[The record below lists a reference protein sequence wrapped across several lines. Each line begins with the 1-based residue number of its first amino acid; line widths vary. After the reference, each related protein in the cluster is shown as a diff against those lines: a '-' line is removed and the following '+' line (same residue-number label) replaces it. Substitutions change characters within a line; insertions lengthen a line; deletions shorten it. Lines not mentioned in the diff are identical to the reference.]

1 MNRYRLTMRL
11 LLPAVIVLTSPVLGQ
26 SEDPAPT
33 DNPPVAQS
41 PAEEVQVETPPTPVA
56 DATETSPSSPQGSFK
71 STLSEAD
78 DGGRI
83 VTNGDSDV
91 EATDFGTFNLN
102 ARDID
107 LTQILEMLSEV
118 SRRNILAG
126 PDVTSTVS
134 VNLYDVTFVEAL
146 LGVLEVG
153 GCASLKEGNFIYVHP
168 RAEVDAILEA
178 RRRPETRVYD
188 LFYIS
193 AANGLEI
200 ITPMLTESGT
210 ATALGDVVAG
220 FTVDETL
227 AGGDSWAFS
236 ARLVVT
242 DFTEVLD
249 DITTTIKE
257 LDVPPTQVQVE
268 TAILQAAVQENNAFG
283 IDFSFVTSLNFTD
296 FIGVGSP
303 QGGPVGG
310 QGDPVSP
317 VGIVGNLVDGL
328 TRTNNAIAGQGN
340 IGGQGESTFTMGIIK
355 DGFSVFLRA
364 LDDVTDT
371 SVLAR
376 PKVLCLN
383 RQRAK
388 IHVGRDVG
396 YITTTQTDTST
407 TQGQEFLP
415 TGIELSFRPFISPDD
430 MIRMELHP
438 SLSDA
443 VARPA
448 LSLNGQ
454 TVTVQ
459 DKTTN
464 DIITNVRVRDGE
476 TIVLGGFFQEK
487 SIVTRRQV
495 PLLGDVPLFGH
506 AFRGQDDTIDR
517 VEIIFLL
524 TPTIV
529 KDEQLYEIGQESLEI
544 IDTVRMGVRSGL
556 LPWSREQVTANYN
569 RDALNAYRNGE
580 LDLAMY
586 YANASLR
593 QDLNQPELHR
603 FQEQLTGDRK
613 KHWEKSIN
621 QRIMTR
627 EMNLIPVGRL
637 DPIEPVEHFD
647 QDERPAPAPAI
658 PPPPPEPAQSSSADA
673 DEPATLAAGLQ
684 QGTFG
689 EGHE

>member
-26 SEDPAPT
+26 SGDPAPT

-41 PAEEVQVETPPTPVA
+41 PVEEVQVETPPTPVA
-56 DATETSPSSPQGSFK
+56 DATETSPSSPPASFD

-83 VTNGDSDV
+83 VTEGDSDV

-118 SRRNILAG
+118 SQRNILAG

-134 VNLYDVTFVEAL
+134 VNLYDVTFDEAL
-146 LGVLEVG
+146 HAVLEVG

-168 RAEVDAILEA
+168 RADVEAILEA
-178 RRRPETRVYD
+178 RRRPETRVYE

-200 ITPMLTESGT
+200 VTPMLTESGT
-210 ATALGDVVAG
+210 ATALGDVEAG

-242 DFTEVLD
+242 DFAEVLE
-249 DITTTIKE
+249 DIATTIKE
-257 LDVPPTQVQVE
+257 LDVPPTQVMVE
-268 TAILQAAVQENNAFG
+268 AAILQAAVQENNAFG
-283 IDFSFVTSLNFTD
+283 IDFSFLANMKFTELTNVL
-296 FIGVGSP
+296 GVL
-303 QGGPVGG
+303 
-310 QGDPVSP
+310 GDPISP
-317 VGIVGNLVDGL
+317 LSAVNNLQTGD
-328 TRTNNAIAGQGN
+328 TRTNHAVAGRGN
-340 IGGQGESTFTMGIIK
+340 LGGTGESTFSVGVIA
-355 DGFSVFLRA
+355 DGFSIFLRA

-371 SVLAR
+371 TVLAR

-396 YITTTQTDTST
+396 YLTSTQTDTST

-415 TGIELSFRPFISPDD
+415 TGIELSFRPFIAPND

-443 VARPA
+443 SQRPA
-448 LSLNGQ
+448 LGFNGQ
-454 TVTVQ
+454 NITLV

-464 DIITNVRVRDGE
+464 DIITNVRVRNGE
-476 TIVLGGFFQEK
+476 TIALGGFYQEK
-487 SIVTRRQV
+487 STVTRRQV
-495 PLLGDVPLFGH
+495 PLLGDIPIAGQ

-524 TPTIV
+524 TPTII
-529 KDEQLYEIGQESLEI
+529 KDEQLYEIGEESLEI
-544 IDTVRMGVRSGL
+544 MDTVRMGVRSGL
-556 LPWSREQVTANYN
+556 LPWSRDQVTANYN
-569 RDALNAYRNGE
+569 RDALEAYRNGE
-580 LDLAMY
+580 LDLALY

-593 QDLNQPELHR
+593 QDMSQPELHR
-603 FQEQLTGDRK
+603 FREQLTGDRK
-613 KHWEKSIN
+613 EHWEKSIN
-621 QRIMTR
+621 RRLLER
-627 EMNLIPVGRL
+627 EMNLIPAGRL
-637 DPIEPVEHFD
+637 DPIAPVEDFDQQDRPVPEPVL
-647 QDERPAPAPAI
+647 
-658 PPPPPEPAQSSSADA
+658 PPEPPQRPEATGLS
-673 DEPATLAAGLQ
+673 DEVSQPATLTGGLNAGS
-684 QGTFG
+684 FG
-689 EGHE
+689 EEGR